1 MSFGIIRWILGVF
14 CILFAP
20 AFGRSV
26 IRFQQ
31 RRERVSRLVAWALR
45 TIVTG
50 AVVPFR
56 GGFDRTTIIVYSL
69 AIVLFIAGAYYEWR
83 PKHED
88 ELEKVMFPRD

>member
-1 MSFGIIRWILGVF
+1 MSYGIIRWILGVF

-31 RRERVSRLVAWALR
+31 GRERQSKLIAWALR

-50 AVVPFR
+50 AVVAFR
-56 GGFDRTTIIVYSL
+56 DGFDRTTIVVYSL
-69 AIVLFIAGAYYEWR
+69 AILFFAAGAYYEWR
-83 PKHED
+83 PRHED
-88 ELEKVMFPRD
+88 ELEKVMFPRE